1 MQDSNAQKIIA
12 DLRRHGISIWSI
24 KDLLSPSEMILDVDR
39 LIATAKVNIPRYTND
54 SIQSLNRSNLDAHH
68 TKMAGSDN
76 LVPQNVFER
85 GENAYRNDVVHVTVT
100 NPLIDVPKVNKVVFS
115 DLVQQVADGYLKGE
129 AAVGYVKIKKSYANK
144 QKFRSTNHQFHID
157 DNAPK
162 ILKVLF
168 YMNDV
173 KTGGGAFQF
182 VRGSHRVDNIQNGEQ
197 ITFEDDEVKFRFGA
211 EAIQECIGPAGTC
224 VFADTLGLHRE
235 GTATMQDRYATLI
248 NYVLEP
254 EYGGDGAK
262 QLISKQIISQL
273 GQKRGRL
280 ARFFKITND

>member
-1 MQDSNAQKIIA
+1 MV
-12 DLRRHGISIWSI
+12 
-24 KDLLSPSEMILDVDR
+24 MDVDN
-39 LIATAKVNIPRYTND
+39 LIAAAKVNRPRYTND
-54 SIQSLNRSNLDAHH
+54 SIQSLSRSDLVAYHE
-68 TKMAGSDN
+68 KMAGSDN
-76 LVPQNVFER
+76 QVPQNVFES

-100 NPLIDVPKVNKVVFS
+100 NPLIDVPRVNNVVFS
-115 DLVQQVADGYLKGE
+115 DLVQQVADGYLEGE

-144 QKFRSTNHQFHID
+144 QKFRSTNHKFHID

-173 KTGGGAFQF
+173 KEGGGAFQF
-182 VRGSHRVDNIQNGEQ
+182 VRGSHRVDSIQNGEQ
-197 ITFEDDEVKFRFGA
+197 ITFEDEDVKSRFGT

-254 EYGGDGAK
+254 EYGGSGVK
-262 QLISKQIISQL
+262 QLVSQQVIKQL
-273 GQKRGRL
+273 GQKRGHL
-280 ARFFKITND
+280 ARFFEITNAEIR